1 MKVSVVIPTRNRSA
15 WLALT
20 LRSVLRQQ
28 HDDLEA
34 IVVDDGSI
42 DDTPEMLAAVPDGRL
57 RIVRHDSP
65 LGVSVS
71 RNDGAAKSDA
81 AWLAFVDDDDLWA
94 PDKLSSQLNA
104 AVAAGSAWV
113 YTGAVTIDEHST
125 IVGGR
130 PPPPPEVVSR
140 LIPRYNVIPG
150 GGSNVIVQRD
160 EFERVGPFD
169 TRLKNTEDWDMWIR
183 LSDRGAPACVPRP
196 LLGYRVH
203 TRNASLDV
211 AAIFEG
217 ITLIEARHGTRV
229 DRGVLH
235 RWIAETSLRTGDR
248 RSALKHMAIAAL
260 RGQAMNVGGDA
271 ARIVRRNLDRGRG
284 GSVADSG
291 PDRVWIDEAQTWLV
305 ELLSAGA
312 EGVATAVGG

>member
-1 MKVSVVIPTRNRSA
+1 MKVSVVIPTRNRSP

-20 LRSVLRQQ
+20 VRSVLRQR

-34 IVVDDGSI
+34 IVVDDGST
-42 DDTPEMLAAVPDGRL
+42 DDTPAMLAAVPDGRL

-71 RNDGAAKSDA
+71 RNDGAAKSDG

-94 PDKLSSQLNA
+94 PDKLSSQLHA
-104 AVAAGSAWV
+104 AVAAGSAWA
-113 YTGAVTIDEHST
+113 YTGAVTIDERSA

-130 PPPPPEVVSR
+130 PPPSPEVVSR

-150 GGSNVIVQRD
+150 GGSNVIVHRD
-160 EFERVGPFD
+160 ELERVGPFD
-169 TRLKNTEDWDMWIR
+169 ARLKNTEDWEMWIR
-183 LSDRGAPACVPRP
+183 LNERGAPACVPRP

-248 RSALKHMAIAAL
+248 RNALKHMTIAAV
-260 RGQAMNVGGDA
+260 RGQAPGVASDA
-271 ARIVRRNLDRGRG
+271 ATILRRRLHLDRRP
-284 GSVADSG
+284 VATRAAHREWTDEA
-291 PDRVWIDEAQTWLV
+291 RAWIDELLQT
-305 ELLSAGA
+305 SASPA
-312 EGVATAVGG
+312 DGGDSR